1 MESMWNH
8 SMESIWNQSMEFML
22 DWAKQ
27 VWIPSSFHME
37 QSRIP
42 YGIDHSMAIPYGIQG
57 DYGTSKWLG
66 PHLEIIPYGF
76 HGMGGGFHGFHMD
89 SIWINPGS
97 VKTSCSEA
105 LPTWCFTA
113 QTATKKLVP
122 LLIL

>member
-1 MESMWNH
+1 MESMWND
-8 SMESIWNQSMEFML
+8 SMESIWNQSMEFMLDWAKQVWIPSSFHMEQSMEFML

-42 YGIDHSMAIPYGIQG
+42 YGIDHSMAIPYKIQG

-76 HGMGGGFHGFHMD
+76 HGFHMD
-89 SIWINPGS
+89 
-97 VKTSCSEA
+97 
-105 LPTWCFTA
+105 
-113 QTATKKLVP
+113 
-122 LLIL
+122 

>member
-1 MESMWNH
+1 MESMWNHSMESKWNH

-97 VKTSCSEA
+97 VKTSTS
-105 LPTWCFTA
+105 L
-113 QTATKKLVP
+113 
-122 LLIL
+122 